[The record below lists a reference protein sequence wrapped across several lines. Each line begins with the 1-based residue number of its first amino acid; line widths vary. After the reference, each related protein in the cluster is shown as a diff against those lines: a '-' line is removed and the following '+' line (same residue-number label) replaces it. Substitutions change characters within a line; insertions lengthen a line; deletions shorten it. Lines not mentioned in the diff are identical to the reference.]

1 VGGSFGLFFLR
12 RTAALALTVVLAP
25 TIVWTVFNGLRGTGG
40 QPIYDVALDYVVATY
55 WHFDLGTSPAYYG
68 GSVAEVVE
76 YTLPADLAMVGGGLA
91 AGLLMGTLA
100 GLACAAWP
108 GSMLSRALQIVG
120 ALVMSAP
127 PYWLGF
133 LVLVWFAPGTGYVLE
148 IPFVS
153 GLMDYDEAEYGLLG
167 WVKALWMPWV
177 LVGLPLAAAVMRMV
191 VLTLRDAAGE
201 EYLRTARAKGISDRR
216 VLFRHALPL
225 AVAPVAA
232 LTAATMPLLV
242 TNVALMESAFNIPG
256 LYREIQSVYSNADL
270 PLIQAMVIETTILI
284 VVANMLADLIQ
295 ARLDPRVR

>member
-1 VGGSFGLFFLR
+1 M
-12 RTAALALTVVLAP
+12 
-25 TIVWTVFNGLRGTGG
+25 I
-40 QPIYDVALDYVVATY
+40 
-55 WHFDLGTSPAYYG
+55 
-68 GSVAEVVE
+68 
-76 YTLPADLAMVGGGLA
+76 
-91 AGLLMGTLA
+91 
-100 GLACAAWP
+100 
-108 GSMLSRALQIVG
+108 SRALQIVG

-153 GLMDYDEAEYGLLG
+153 GLMDFDDAEYGLLG

-201 EYLRTARAKGISDRR
+201 EYLRTARAKGLSDRR
-216 VLFRHALPL
+216 VLYRHELPL

-256 LYREIQSVYSNADL
+256 LYREIRSVYSNADL

-284 VVANMLADLIQ
+284 VVANTLADLIQ

>member
-1 VGGSFGLFFLR
+1 MGGSFGLFFLR

-153 GLMDYDEAEYGLLG
+153 GLMDYDDAEYGLLG

-216 VLFRHALPL
+216 VFRHALPL

-284 VVANMLADLIQ
+284 VMANMLADLIQ

>member
-1 VGGSFGLFFLR
+1 MGGSFGLFFVR
-12 RTAALALTVVLAP
+12 RMAALALTVVLAP
-25 TIVWTVFNGLRGTGG
+25 TVVWVVFNGLRGTGG
-40 QPIYDVALDYVVATY
+40 QPLYDVALDYVVTTY

-68 GSVAEVVE
+68 GSVSEVVK
-76 YTLPADLAMVGGGLA
+76 YTLPADLAMIGGGLA
-91 AGLLMGTLA
+91 AGLAMGTLA

-108 GSMLSRALQIVG
+108 GSMISRALQIVG
-120 ALVMSAP
+120 ALVMSSP
-127 PYWLGF
+127 PYWFGF
-133 LVLVWFAPGTGYVLE
+133 LVLIWFAPGTGYVLQ

-153 GLMDYDEAEYGLLG
+153 GLMDLDEGEYGLLG
-167 WVKALWMPWV
+167 WLKALWIPCL
-177 LVGLPLAAAVMRMV
+177 LVGLPLAASVMRMV

-201 EYLRTARAKGISDRR
+201 EFLRTAQAKGLSDRR
-216 VLFRHALPL
+216 VLLRHALPL

-256 LYREIQSVYSNADL
+256 LYREIRSVYSNADL

-284 VVANMLADLIQ
+284 VVANTLADLIQ

>member
-1 VGGSFGLFFLR
+1 VGGSFGLFFVR
-12 RTAALALTVVLAP
+12 RVAALALTIVLAP

-40 QPIYDVALDYVVATY
+40 QPLYDVAFDYVVTTY
-55 WHFDLGTSPAYYG
+55 WHLDLGTSPAYYG
-68 GSVAEVVE
+68 GSVSEVVK
-76 YTLPADLAMVGGGLA
+76 YTLPADLAMVGGGLV
-91 AGLLMGTLA
+91 AGLLMGTFA

-108 GSMLSRALQIVG
+108 GSMISRALQLVG
-120 ALVMSAP
+120 ALVMSTP

-133 LVLVWFAPGTGYVLE
+133 LVLIWFAPGTGYLLE
-148 IPFVS
+148 LPFVS
-153 GLMDYDEAEYGLLG
+153 GLMDYDDAEFGLLG

-201 EYLRTARAKGISDRR
+201 EYLRTARSKGLSDRR
-216 VLFRHALPL
+216 VLFRHELPL

-256 LYREIQSVYSNADL
+256 LYREIRSVYSNADL

-284 VVANMLADLIQ
+284 VVANTLADLIQ